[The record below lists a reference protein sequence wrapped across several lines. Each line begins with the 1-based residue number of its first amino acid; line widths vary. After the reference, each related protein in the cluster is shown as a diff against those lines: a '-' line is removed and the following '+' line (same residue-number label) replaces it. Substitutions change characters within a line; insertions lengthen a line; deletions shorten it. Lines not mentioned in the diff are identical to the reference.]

1 MKKIISLISSVAM
14 ILSVSSFATVA
25 SAAEAEAF
33 VKVLEQTD
41 TSITLGV
48 GVNTTDEYFK
58 SIQIYAEIP
67 EEVLDTANDVYANR
81 ADSKAMYIASN
92 PTNKAFK
99 FNPNI
104 FAEKYEAFGAITGGA
119 NYNKDNDC
127 FVYSAAIG
135 DGAMI
140 PADGIMV
147 EVTLPL
153 AAPIAADTELSIMA
167 CQFISTDFETD
178 VRYGIGDPSIIGNAI
193 DVQMTAAGDVLK
205 GAAPA
210 EDITVDTT
218 VYELTPSPSNPETKT
233 VGFKATVN
241 KAAQYVKLAFDG
253 AKAPVVID
261 FGVSIDATK
270 TFGLNIMKVPAGTS
284 IAAPTAEIIDAL
296 SGEAGTDYI
305 LAR

>member
-153 AAPIAADTELSIMA
+153 AAPIAVDTELSIMA

-205 GAAPA
+205 GEEVPVPSVDVANEVIVKAA
-210 EDITVDTT
+210 V
-218 VYELTPSPSNPETKT
+218 SNPEEANT
-233 VGFKATVN
+233 VGIKATATPVN
-241 KAAQYVKLAFDG
+241 GGTFNKLTANLNNGSKD
-253 AKAPVVID
+253 ASVVVYE
-261 FGVSIDATK
+261 GTAIDAVTV
-270 TFGLNIMKVPAGTS
+270 FGLNIMQVPADVTITVTS
-284 IAAPTAEIIDAL
+284 VVAE
-296 SGEAGTDYI
+296 
-305 LAR
+305 